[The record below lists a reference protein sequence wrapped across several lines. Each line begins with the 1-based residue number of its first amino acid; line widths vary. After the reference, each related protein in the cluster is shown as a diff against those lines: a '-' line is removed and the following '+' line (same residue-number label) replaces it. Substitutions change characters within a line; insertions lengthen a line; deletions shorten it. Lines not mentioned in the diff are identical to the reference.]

1 MIYKYKERPECSG
14 ESPLSSKIPLEQDN
28 NMKSTTKILAFVGGT
43 PAGRAPPDLTTVP
56 VSTDSNFTFV
66 FVLAFARDQNHDGN
80 FSPAWHP
87 SITPSLIASLQQSN
101 PNRRFI
107 ASLGGGDN
115 WPWQDPSNI
124 NTWVNNAVTS
134 LTNMKN
140 LYHLDGFD
148 LDYEDNL
155 DTTFLPVMEQVI
167 QAMNDSPNFPP
178 RFQTAFSV
186 TPFGKTYDMYQQMF
200 VDESSW
206 IPAFNYQAY
215 ADGLTDVQA
224 YLDKYASLASKNP
237 NRESNGYQE
246 ISLGICSTT
255 SNPRGLQVP
264 DIYTVWNNLHSQG
277 AINVVIWCLEDSA
290 LTNYTIETT
299 IQAMS

>member
-1 MIYKYKERPECSG
+1 
-14 ESPLSSKIPLEQDN
+14 
-28 NMKSTTKILAFVGGT
+28 MKSTTKILAFVGGT

-237 NRESNGYQE
+237 NRETNGYQE